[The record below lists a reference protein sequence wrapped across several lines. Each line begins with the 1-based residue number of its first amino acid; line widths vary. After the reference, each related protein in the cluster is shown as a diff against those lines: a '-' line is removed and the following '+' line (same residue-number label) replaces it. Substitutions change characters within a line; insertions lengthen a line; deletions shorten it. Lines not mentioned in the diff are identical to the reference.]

1 MPAAA
6 TCDGLDWRTARRRL
20 CQVCDDVLAAETA
33 RLHHESWHLAAKDAL
48 LSQGALFLC
57 VVVLGI
63 GHALGEHYHD
73 DDDADRVAKWVYR
86 GVLLTNVALNVW
98 IVAARHVCQQR
109 EVLGRVRKS
118 VQIYRK
124 RILAADNSATGDG
137 GAWPLP
143 GQLAV
148 LKQGSPLVSI
158 YPAFREGKWQRVPA
172 LLLVEDDVI
181 ALGTSDM
188 TPARVE
194 ELDCDTTDDA
204 GKFEHEGERPERV
217 HYPFHAS
224 PLPQV
229 QYQGTGGAACLPAGA
244 KVGFRPDRRISFLR
258 KCTISPTSR
267 RLLVLCGDMR
277 CFRVRDTPLRAF
289 LEEMLRPLDGSEG
302 QHPSPDTLFAKDMQ
316 VSRLA
321 ALRWA
326 LILMA
331 IFLGVVSLRFV
342 WQEEEKM
349 QWQHYL
355 LKEPACVA
363 VLALPVAR
371 PTLALWVEALST
383 ARLLTVVERLQKQQ
397 RGGARAVSQK
407 KEGGEDENNGDL
419 EPEQRIRLTSSRRDR
434 ISVRRFLRYFLATLR
449 ARLLPPPLFHFT
461 LRHDSAKTHVAVE
474 IGTPHHHHHKGG
486 AAASPPPSLPPR
498 PTRVPLLPIPLIQSR
513 TVERLGAVTMLGVVD
528 DELLVADAPSPEEVF
543 LLKSKKAQEA
553 STSTVLQI
561 MHESD
566 SMSSPSI
573 SSSSSAVA
581 VKFEDPSWTQHLASL
596 KPLGFSCLAI
606 AETEARQSTTQQQWA
621 MSGPVAAAA
630 RTTAAAAAAPA
641 AALVDFVRDDS
652 SSQRKAYLGQLARGI
667 GFSADDLRPHF
678 CERGR
683 LLVVAPHLVDARA
696 SEDVNA
702 SSLEETRARGTLQP
716 HLTSVVW
723 EDLRRRA
730 GSGVGGGDGSSGGGM
745 QLLSEGTPALAL
757 PMCLEYFD
765 GSVIS
770 HLTAEDRRLIVATW
784 KAWALE
790 DYHVVCFC
798 YTPMPPVLAR
808 RFAQRQVND
817 PPLYLVDK
825 YTEAQQLA
833 HLDAIREQALQERE
847 ARLLLA
853 RQAAVTAEGGGG
865 GVGVEGDGR
874 KRRLGAEV
882 AGAGRSAEAPV
893 GLTLEALEQ
902 REEGPSPSPTSSS
915 GGLVQAHGH
924 GQSSPSVSGSETP
937 SSQGD
942 AGSVGV
948 GVTTGFLPASGKS
961 SLLASAHASI
971 SMPDLLRASTEPIP
985 EKTTTRCARVLAPGR
1000 SNKSLGESSS
1010 TSSGG
1015 GGTTGTARHDQGQGQ
1030 DDDLL
1035 WGLLRR
1041 QVLLGMVASSVLPR
1055 REVPG
1060 LVEEMMA
1067 SGIRF
1072 LFFSPRNMRRT
1083 KKLAEQ
1089 MGIAMDWNAAVS
1101 LRPSVVP
1108 VPSSH
1113 LIVGRGDVYGDWAT
1127 KSRLPHGTAAIRE
1140 HLRDVDNVPLLV
1152 SVFTDATPPTIDE
1165 MFVVFQE
1172 YHESVLSVGCGFRS
1186 TNAQL
1191 FRRADVAISM
1201 GGLPGGLHL
1210 TGAAAPSAAGAGVS
1224 SHGLSPMDIAF
1235 NEALVGL
1242 FCAFPLEAAAN
1253 GTAASLAVL
1262 TDIVKESRR
1271 LLGCF
1276 YQCVSLGTTIL
1287 STAALFVVLPHLF
1300 PLPVASTRGRWT
1312 LADTL
1317 WVLWVILPLLVLP
1330 LLVTPADA
1338 GLLGR
1343 CPRKNVFKS
1352 NEHNAFR
1359 SGRALVLR
1367 CLSTVILCLYVH
1379 ARCLA
1384 SLLLRLPDVVTAC
1397 ELPAGQPSSARSA
1410 GAQWWAVLA
1419 CPEHSAL
1426 FRQGQGEVAAC
1437 YSVAH
1442 NLLLVS
1448 LALCWTVQS
1457 SSFLHRTA
1465 SLREE
1470 SPLRN
1475 VAWVVGGVCLV
1486 AGQTLHFVIRG
1497 LIKVGGE
1504 GLGAIDWDV
1513 WVVIV
1518 GVAPWV
1524 GLALAEYAKRLDA
1537 RILHRHAR
1545 FRRLEFATRLGM
1557 HSPK

>member
-1 MPAAA
+1 MVAS
-6 TCDGLDWRTARRRL
+6 TCTGMGWRMARRRL

-33 RLHHESWHLAAKDAL
+33 RLRHESWHLAAKDAL

-73 DDDADRVAKWVYR
+73 NDEDDRIAKWVYR
-86 GVLLTNVALNVW
+86 AVLLVNVVLNVW
-98 IVAARHVCQQR
+98 IVAARHVCQER
-109 EVLGRVRKS
+109 EVLGRVRKT
-118 VQIYRK
+118 VEIYRNHV
-124 RILAADNSATGDG
+124 LATDNSTTGDEG
-137 GAWPLP
+137 PWSLP
-143 GQLAV
+143 EQVAV
-148 LKQGSPLVSI
+148 LKRGSPMVSI
-158 YPAFREGKWQRVPA
+158 YPVFREGKWERVPA

-181 ALGTSDM
+181 ALGTSDI

-194 ELDCDTTDDA
+194 ELDCEPGDDE
-204 GKFEHEGERPERV
+204 GGVEHDDEKAESAHYRSGGRPLQQV
-217 HYPFHAS
+217 PDQGAS
-224 PLPQV
+224 
-229 QYQGTGGAACLPAGA
+229 GAWLPAGA
-244 KVGFRPDRRISFLR
+244 KVGFRLDRRISFLR

-277 CFRVRDTPLRAF
+277 TFRVRETPLQAF
-289 LEEMLRPLDGSEG
+289 LEEMLRPLDDSGWP

-316 VSRLA
+316 ISRHA
-321 ALRWA
+321 ALYGILA
-326 LILMA
+326 LMA
-331 IFLGVVSLRFV
+331 TLLIAVSLRFM
-342 WQEEEKM
+342 WQEQERLL
-349 QWQHYL
+349 WRHYL
-355 LKEPACVA
+355 LEEPAYVA

-371 PTLALWVEALST
+371 PTLALLVEALSM
-383 ARLLTVVERLQKQQ
+383 ARLLTVVERLQEQQ
-397 RGGARAVSQK
+397 RGGAKTTAQK
-407 KEGGEDENNGDL
+407 KGGGDGSDGDL

-434 ISVRRFLRYFLATLR
+434 ISVRRFLRYFLSTLR
-449 ARLLPPPLFHFT
+449 ARLMPPPLFPST
-461 LRHDSAKTHVAVE
+461 LRHDSAKVHVAVE
-474 IGTPHHHHHKGG
+474 IDGHHSHCKGG
-486 AAASPPPSLPPR
+486 RAASLSHSPR
-498 PTRVPLLPIPLIQSR
+498 TRVPLLSIPLIRSR
-513 TVERLGAVTMLGVVD
+513 TVERLGSVTMLAVVD

-543 LLKSKKAQEA
+543 LLNSKKAQEA
-553 STSTVLQI
+553 SASTVLQI
-561 MHESD
+561 MHEPGSI
-566 SMSSPSI
+566 SSHPP
-573 SSSSSAVA
+573 SSSSSTAAA
-581 VKFEDPSWTQHLASL
+581 VKFEDPFWTQHLSSL

-606 AETEARQSTTQQQWA
+606 AETEARQCITQQQWA
-621 MSGPVAAAA
+621 MLCPAAAA
-630 RTTAAAAAAPA
+630 TQAAATPA
-641 AALVDFVRDDS
+641 AALVDFVRNDS
-652 SSQRKAYLGQLARGI
+652 SSQSQAYLGQLASGI
-667 GFSADDLRPHF
+667 GFSAADDLRPHF

-702 SSLEETRARGTLQP
+702 SSLGETRARGTLQP
-716 HLTSVVW
+716 HMTSVVW

-730 GSGVGGGDGSSGGGM
+730 GTGTGIGDGSGGGM
-745 QLLSEGTPALAL
+745 QLLSAGTPSLAL

-770 HLTAEDRRLIVATW
+770 HLTAEDRRLIIAAW

-790 DYHVVCFC
+790 DYHVVCFS
-798 YTPMPPVLAR
+798 YTPVPPVLVR
-808 RFAQRQVND
+808 RFARQQPND
-817 PPLYLVDK
+817 PPLYLVDN

-847 ARLLLA
+847 ARMVA
-853 RQAAVTAEGGGG
+853 RQAAAVAEEYYGGMKEQAGG
-865 GVGVEGDGR
+865 
-874 KRRLGAEV
+874 KRRGREEEV
-882 AGAGRSAEAPV
+882 AGAGQSAKPLV
-893 GLTLEALEQ
+893 TMTLEALER
-902 REEGPSPSPTSSS
+902 REEDPPPSPSTRRGGLNQGDGYGQPSPSSS
-915 GGLVQAHGH
+915 D
-924 GQSSPSVSGSETP
+924 PETP
-937 SSQGD
+937 SSQGSPV
-942 AGSVGV
+942 SVGAR
-948 GVTTGFLPASGKS
+948 VTAGFLPGAMKS
-961 SLLASAHASI
+961 RLLASSHAST
-971 SMPDLLRASTEPIP
+971 SMPDLLRRSTEPILD
-985 EKTTTRCARVLAPGR
+985 KTTRRGSPMPASGP
-1000 SNKSLGESSS
+1000 SKKYFGESSGTDS
-1010 TSSGG
+1010 DGG
-1015 GGTTGTARHDQGQGQ
+1015 AMTGTVRHDQGQGH
-1030 DDDLL
+1030 DDDML

-1041 QVLLGMVASSVLPR
+1041 QVFLGMVASSVLPR
-1055 REVPG
+1055 QEVPG

-1067 SGIRF
+1067 SGVRF

-1101 LRPSVVP
+1101 LCPSVVP

-1152 SVFTDATPPTIDE
+1152 SLYTDATPSTIDE
-1165 MFVVFQE
+1165 MFVIFQE
-1172 YHESVLSVGCGFRS
+1172 YHESVLCVGCGFRS
-1186 TNAQL
+1186 TSSQL

-1201 GGLPGGLHL
+1201 GGVPGGLHVTGAAVPFA
-1210 TGAAAPSAAGAGVS
+1210 TGAAAGM
-1224 SHGLSPMDIAF
+1224 SPRDIAF

-1242 FCAFPLEAAAN
+1242 FCAFRLGAAAD
-1253 GTAASLAVL
+1253 GTVASLAVL

-1287 STAALFVVLPHLF
+1287 TTVALCVVLPHLF
-1300 PLPVASTRGRWT
+1300 PLPVAATRGRWS

-1343 CPRKNVFKS
+1343 CPRKNVFKP

-1367 CLSTVILCLYVH
+1367 CLSTVLLCLYVH

-1384 SLLLRLPDVVTAC
+1384 SLLLRLPVVVTAC
-1397 ELPAGQPSSARSA
+1397 KLPAGQPPSIASA
-1410 GAQWWAVLA
+1410 GAEGWAILA
-1419 CPEHSAL
+1419 CSEHFAL
-1426 FRQGQGEVAAC
+1426 FRQGHGEVSAC
-1437 YSVAH
+1437 YWVAH
-1442 NLLLVS
+1442 DLLLVS

-1465 SLREE
+1465 TIREE

-1486 AGQTLHFVIRG
+1486 AGQTLHFVIRS
-1497 LIKVGGE
+1497 LNNVGSA
-1504 GLGAIDWDV
+1504 GLGAIGWDV
-1513 WVVIV
+1513 WLMVV
-1518 GVAPWV
+1518 GVAPLV

-1537 RILHRHAR
+1537 EVLNRHAR